1 MSGTGH
7 WPFASRQVPRSPGW
21 RLGGRALRHHFRPN
35 RATWL
40 HLATNWWVSNVT
52 PCLDRHELR
61 TAAPTC
67 TGYPVTGE
75 PTDKE
80 RRFCANQGIVIV
92 EATVSDLL
100 QEWSADLVAG

>member
-1 MSGTGH
+1 MATYSRSGVLT
-7 WPFASRQVPRSPGW
+7 PTRSGW
-21 RLGGRALRHHFRPN
+21 ALI
-35 RATWL
+35 A
-40 HLATNWWVSNVT
+40 
-52 PCLDRHELR
+52 
-61 TAAPTC
+61 
-67 TGYPVTGE
+67 E